1 MKVEQ
6 FLHPEAICLQLTA
19 ENAEEVI
26 RLLGTKLHALGHVKD
41 GFIEA
46 TLEREKNMPTG
57 LPLGGDI
64 NAAIPHVDIEFVN
77 RPALALATLT
87 KPVAFRNMVDA
98 DEEVPVR
105 LVIMLALDQPKSQIT
120 MLQEVSGI
128 LQQPDIVRQLVD
140 APTPEKVFGI
150 LSGMSSVS

>member
-46 TLEREKNMPTG
+46 TLEREKKYANWASIG
-57 LPLGGDI
+57 WGY
-64 NAAIPHVDIEFVN
+64 
-77 RPALALATLT
+77 
-87 KPVAFRNMVDA
+87 
-98 DEEVPVR
+98 
-105 LVIMLALDQPKSQIT
+105 
-120 MLQEVSGI
+120 
-128 LQQPDIVRQLVD
+128 
-140 APTPEKVFGI
+140 
-150 LSGMSSVS
+150 